1 MLQEEENVEDLS
13 STYNF
18 DLDPAEVAA
27 ANHYDGLYR
36 PQFHYTPKQG
46 CIGDATGLIYYKGE
60 YHLFYMFDAWELRR
74 NKHKRWGHAVSG
86 DLLYWEPLEPILD
99 TLIDNKPGSGCGVV
113 DWNDSSGLRTGAEKT
128 LLVFYT
134 DYGTGSCI
142 AYSNDKGRT
151 WLRHK
156 DNPILSGADDIR
168 DPYVFWYKPARQWR
182 MVRYEKKGFVFYS
195 SRNLTDWT
203 YLSRL
208 EGFYECPDICELP
221 VDGDPNNRKW
231 VLIDGNGTYL
241 PGMFDGEQFAP
252 ESEKLQ
258 VDFGKNFYATQ
269 TWKLTRE
276 ADRPI
281 VQMAWMSYPRTPR
294 LTWTGQMSFPCELTL
309 RTFPEGVRLCRQPIE
324 EIKSLYIEERFCY
337 DRELNPGD
345 NPLEQISGDL
355 FDIRA
360 EIELAGASEFGIIT
374 RGEAITYSV
383 PDKAVSCLGRSAP
396 LEPISNRIKLQVL
409 VDRASIE
416 VFGNDGKISMSTA
429 FFPDAGNIDLEI
441 FTRGGSVIIVS
452 LEVNRLESIWL
463 EADARAG
470 HTRREALN

>member
-1 MLQEEENVEDLS
+1 MADLD

-18 DLDPAEVAA
+18 DLHPTEIAE
-27 ANHYDGLYR
+27 ANHYDGPYR
-36 PQFHYTPKQG
+36 PQFHYTPKHG

-74 NKHKRWGHAVSG
+74 NKHKRWGHAVSK

-134 DYGTGSCI
+134 DYKIGSCI
-142 AYSNDKGRT
+142 TYSNDRGRT
-151 WLRHK
+151 WLRHR
-156 DNPILSGADDIR
+156 DNPTLPGADDIR

-182 MVRYEKKGFVFYS
+182 MVRYEKRGFVFYS
-195 SRNLTDWT
+195 SSNLIDWT

-221 VDGDPNNRKW
+221 VDGDLGEKKW
-231 VLIDGNGTYL
+231 VIIDGDGTYV
-241 PGMFDGEQFAP
+241 PGMFDGEKFTP
-252 ESEKLQ
+252 EGEKLQ

-269 TWKLTRE
+269 TWKRTRE
-276 ADRPI
+276 GDAPI
-281 VQMAWMSYPRTPR
+281 IQMAWMSYPKTPR
-294 LTWTGQMSFPCELTL
+294 LTWIGQMSFPCELTF

-324 EIKSLYIEERFCY
+324 EIKNLYIEEHSCR
-337 DRELNPGD
+337 DKTLNAGD
-345 NPLEQISGDL
+345 NPLEHISGDL
-355 FDIRA
+355 FDIQA
-360 EIELAGASEFGIIT
+360 EIELAGASEFGVIT

-383 PDKAVSCLGRSAP
+383 PDKSVSCLGRSAP
-396 LEPISNRIKLQVL
+396 LGPISNRIKLRVL

-429 FFPDAGNIDLEI
+429 FFPDASNMGLEM
-441 FTRGGSVIIVS
+441 FARGGSVNIIS
-452 LEVNRLESIWL
+452 LEVNRLESIW
-463 EADARAG
+463 
-470 HTRREALN
+470 RR